1 MKVKQYTI
9 KVDTMGKHQGRYRA
23 RFWSAIV
30 TGLEQGCKGLCIYR
44 QELYLL
50 SLYHKR
56 GYMKVLVYPA
66 STDDIYNYI

>member
-30 TGLEQGCKGLCIYR
+30 TGLEQGCKGL
-44 QELYLL
+44 
-50 SLYHKR
+50 SLYHKH